1 MPVALSVSWAFDAVN
16 LRVISERTM
25 DNPAFTKRADSNGR
39 HNAPIHFDDAS
50 TERPDV
56 AGANRQAL
64 ERVRELIA
72 NGQMK
77 ASGRLPAERTLA
89 DNLGVSRRALRH
101 ALDVLEAE
109 GRITRQQGRGTFVT
123 DMRLAT
129 ENLVHELSKLT
140 NPVDTLEARLAIEPP
155 QARLAALRATRGD
168 IDKLFEAAEASR
180 LAKDPVS
187 YEKADAAFHRRV
199 SAAARNPLLIAIFD
213 AVLET
218 SLEGSW
224 RHGRETAHCINNQAN
239 YAADHRRI
247 AVAIAER
254 NPGRAE
260 EAMRAHLSTV
270 QQRLIEHAF
279 PRAAVTE

>member
-1 MPVALSVSWAFDAVN
+1 
-16 LRVISERTM
+16 LRVILERMM
-25 DNPAFTKRADSNGR
+25 DNSAYTKRADSNGR
-39 HNAPIHFDDAS
+39 HANAPIHFDDAAA
-50 TERPDV
+50 ERPDA

-72 NGQMK
+72 SEQMN

-180 LAKDPVS
+180 LAKDPAS

-247 AVAIAER
+247 AIAIAER

-279 PRAAVTE
+279 PRSAVVE

>member
-1 MPVALSVSWAFDAVN
+1 VPLAWAWDAVN
-16 LRVISERTM
+16 LRVIWERTM
-25 DNPAFTKRADSNGR
+25 DNSTYTKRADSNGR
-39 HNAPIHFDDAS
+39 HVTAPIHFDDAA
-50 TERPDV
+50 ERPDA

-72 NGQMK
+72 SEQMN

-180 LAKDPVS
+180 LAKDPAS

-247 AVAIAER
+247 AIAIAER

-279 PRAAVTE
+279 PRSAVVE

>member
-1 MPVALSVSWAFDAVN
+1 
-16 LRVISERTM
+16 M
-25 DNPAFTKRADSNGR
+25 DNSTYTKRADSNGR
-39 HNAPIHFDDAS
+39 HATAPIHFDDAAV
-50 TERPDV
+50 ERPDA

-72 NGQMK
+72 SEQMN

-180 LAKDPVS
+180 LAKDPAS

-247 AVAIAER
+247 AIAIAER
-254 NPGRAE
+254 NPSRAE

-279 PRAAVTE
+279 PRSAVVE